1 MTARA
6 WLCRMSFCL
15 VFGPLS
21 LTSSTFAQD
30 PKARPNIAVSASKSI
45 CPTARYSSIQQAVNA
60 ASPGELIEVCAGTYN
75 EQVTIEKNIRIHG
88 DDGAILQPNP
98 MTANGTG
105 IVSGE
110 PVAAAI
116 LAQNAA
122 EVAIEGLIVDGAFNA
137 ITACSPT
144 LYGILFQNAS
154 GVIRH
159 NAVKHMRLTAVAA
172 GCQSG
177 NAIAVESQGA
187 SSQVDISANSVH
199 GYQKNGITANESGTS
214 VNIEGNT
221 ATAPAP
227 ATSSDAAPN
236 GIQIGFG
243 ATGSIVGNNVADHI
257 WTPCVS
263 VANCSANG
271 TGILIFESD
280 GVTITENTVAV
291 NQIGIAVIG
300 NGASIIGNNVFDS
313 KVLWGVVLQGNNNVA
328 ESNRITHSSDAG
340 IFVQGNDDTI
350 QQNQIS
356 DAGVGIQKAAGS
368 TGNAIAGNTFFDIA
382 GQLVQDPAGSPS
394 LPVQPMR

>member
-6 WLCRMSFCL
+6 WLHRMSFCL
-15 VFGPLS
+15 LLGPLC

-30 PKARPNIAVSASKSI
+30 PQGKPNIVVSASESV
-45 CPTARYSSIQQAVNA
+45 CPTAQYSSIQQAVKA

-122 EVAIEGLIVDGAFNA
+122 EVAIEGLIVDGTFNG

-159 NAVKHMRLTAVAA
+159 NAVKHMRLPAVP

-221 ATAPAP
+221 ATAPGP

-243 ATGSIVGNNVADHI
+243 ATGSIVGNNVADHV

-263 VANCSANG
+263 VDSCTANG
-271 TGILIFESD
+271 TGILIFESN
-280 GVTITENTVAV
+280 GVTITENTVGV
-291 NQIGIAVIG
+291 SQIGIAVIG
-300 NGASIIGNNVFDS
+300 DDASIIGNNVFDS
-313 KVLWGVVLQGNNNVA
+313 KVLWGIVLQGNNNVA

-340 IFVQGNDDTI
+340 IFVQGNDNTI

-368 TGNAIAGNTFFDIA
+368 MGNAIAGNTFFDIA
-382 GQLVQDPAGSPS
+382 GQLVQDPAGSES
-394 LPVQPMR
+394 LQVQPMR